1 MLWMR
6 KIKFLMALS
15 LVLLVLTGCQ
25 AVTNTVEPVATE
37 AVATEEVAKA
47 EYKKIS
53 AEEAKALMDEGDY
66 LVVDVRSAQEFA
78 TGHIEGAVNHD
89 VQDLANI
96 AKTVPDL
103 ESKVLVYCRS
113 GNRSRFAAQTM
124 IEMGYSN
131 VIDFGGIN
139 DWPYGTVR

>member
-6 KIKFLMALS
+6 KISFLALLS
-15 LVLLVLTGCQ
+15 ILLLVLFGCQ
-25 AVTNTVEPVATE
+25 AATNTGEPTAGKI
-37 AVATEEVAKA
+37 AATEEVVTA

-53 AEEAKALMDEGDY
+53 AEEAKALMDEGGY
-66 LVVDVRSAQEFA
+66 LILDVRSAQEFA

-96 AKTVPDL
+96 AKTIPNL

-113 GNRSRFAAQTM
+113 GNRSRFAAKTM
-124 IEMGYSN
+124 IEMGYTN
-131 VIDFGGIN
+131 VTDFGGIN
-139 DWPYGTVR
+139 DWPYGTVK